1 MIFIGIKPSLLYFIN
16 CKRKKGKRQLHL
28 NKFHIVMTQILA
40 RMQIPKIALVIF
52 LATHA
57 HWNSITV

>member
-1 MIFIGIKPSLLYFIN
+1 MIFIGIKQSLLYFIN

-40 RMQIPKIALVIF
+40 RMQIALVIF